1 MLRNK
6 APLAM
11 LFAIVLC
18 VSFYVGCGEYDAPL
32 STASVD
38 TGWTSPGDLTILSR
52 SGLSGDPELSPR
64 DDCVDGCETSDYVDS
79 KGGKVKLDFVTID
92 IPKNAIP
99 TQDGEVEVSISIT
112 DPSVY
117 AFNLGPDGYQFDE
130 SVTITV
136 KMNHEDVNGVDTSS
150 LRFYYFDDG
159 AGQWEEVGGT
169 YNSKGNKI
177 SVETNHFSYWAIA
190 SD

>member
-11 LFAIVLC
+11 LVAIVLC

-38 TGWTSPGDLTILSR
+38 TQWTFPGDLTILSR
-52 SGLSGDPELSPR
+52 SGSSGDPELSPR
-64 DDCVDGCETSDYVDS
+64 DDCADGCETSDYVDS
-79 KGGKVKLDFVTID
+79 KGGKVNLDFVTVD
-92 IPKNAIP
+92 IPKDAIP
-99 TQDGEVEVSISIT
+99 TQDGEVEVSISIA

-117 AFNLGPDGYQFDE
+117 MFDLGPEGYQFDE
-130 SVTITV
+130 PVTITV
-136 KMNHEDVNGVDTSS
+136 KMNHQDLNGVDASS
-150 LRFYYFDDG
+150 LQFYYFDDG

-169 YNSKGNKI
+169 YDSKGNEI
-177 SVETNHFSYWAIA
+177 
-190 SD
+190 